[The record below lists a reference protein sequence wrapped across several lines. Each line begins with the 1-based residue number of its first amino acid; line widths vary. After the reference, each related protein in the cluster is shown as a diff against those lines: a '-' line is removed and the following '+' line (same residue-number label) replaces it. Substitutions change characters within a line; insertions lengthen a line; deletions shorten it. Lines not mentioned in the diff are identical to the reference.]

1 MTYLFPFVIV
11 IEKKKKKKVWSNLR
25 ISQIYEHIYLK
36 YNLEKVFEEAI
47 VVAFV
52 IVTEKKKEENLW
64 SNLRD
69 LRKLLI

>member
-1 MTYLFPFVIV
+1 
-11 IEKKKKKKVWSNLR
+11 
-25 ISQIYEHIYLK
+25 
-36 YNLEKVFEEAI
+36 LEKVFEEAI